1 MTESSGDRLNDALR
15 RASAHL
21 CAAGAVRAEYVTA
34 MTGDRDERVVGFS
47 ISVAGAHD
55 GLLAALLEDF
65 KAPREAAAFV
75 RDAGPNATRA
85 FSVHVGSAGLRYALL
100 LGDDGWRW
108 HQGHSQRFS
117 LRRGFLPTPNAGS
130 ELLDACRGSSRR
142 IVDALLHHRL
152 VQMGSPYSLQCS
164 DGRVECVAV
173 EFPWYPDPAS
183 LTPLASLSRSAPV
196 TAIELDFT
204 QDDVRFFVRLSAT
217 LERVP
222 SELADFQI
230 AIARN
235 AAAER
240 ERFSHEVPALDP
252 ALPQTISAPPEIA
265 AFDDASFESWRPV
278 LGEGLHFHFGIFD
291 PGVTEPDDAAMTA
304 ALRRSITDFFAFVPE
319 GSTLYDVGCGWGGPL
334 GIWTKERGCRAL
346 GLTPSATQYAHIA
359 SHGLAVRYG
368 DAEHTMPPGPFDCA
382 LFLESL
388 EYLTHKEDLLRTMHA
403 FVKRVVMRVNCAE
416 FPIPATGLQM
426 SPPSKDEL
434 RDLLNVTGWRIVHW
448 ADRRSETLPTATVWK
463 RRMQALPPGRD
474 EHLDK
479 LRRWADFVTSNQDI
493 FVRISPHIE
502 VVADRV

>member
-15 RASAHL
+15 RTSAHL
-21 CAAGAVRAEYVTA
+21 CAAGGVRAEYVTA
-34 MTGDRDERVVGFS
+34 VTGDRDERVAGFS
-47 ISVAGAHD
+47 MTVARAHD

-65 KAPREAAAFV
+65 NAPHEASAAV
-75 RDAGPNATRA
+75 RDANPSAARA
-85 FSVHVGSAGLRYALL
+85 FSVSVCGTGLRYALL

-108 HQGHSQRFS
+108 GDGHWQQFS
-117 LRRGFLPTPNAGS
+117 LRRGFLPTPNGGS
-130 ELLDACRGSSRR
+130 ELLDVCRGSSRR
-142 IVDALLHHRL
+142 IVDALLQHRL
-152 VQMGSPYSLQCS
+152 VQMGSPYWLQCS

-183 LTPLASLSRSAPV
+183 LTTLASLSRSAPV
-196 TAIELDFT
+196 TAIELDLT
-204 QDDVRFFVRLSAT
+204 QDHVRFFTRLSAT
-217 LERVP
+217 LEHVP
-222 SELADFQI
+222 NELAGFQT
-230 AIARN
+230 AVARS
-235 AAAER
+235 AEVER
-240 ERFSHEVPALDP
+240 ERFLREVPALDP
-252 ALPQTISAPPEIA
+252 ALPQTVSAPPEIA

-291 PGVTEPDDAAMTA
+291 PSVTDPDDAAMTA
-304 ALRRSITDFFAFVPE
+304 ALRRSITDLFPFVPE

-334 GIWTKERGCRAL
+334 GIWTKERRCRAL
-346 GLTPSATQYAHIA
+346 GLTPSATQYAYIA

-382 LFLESL
+382 VFLESL
-388 EYLTHKEDLLRTMHA
+388 EYLTHKEELLRTMHA

-416 FPIPATGLQM
+416 FPIPSTGLQM
-426 SPPSKDEL
+426 SAPSKDEL
-434 RDLLNVTGWRIVHW
+434 RDLLEVTGWRIVHW
-448 ADRRSETLPTATVWK
+448 ADRRGETLPTATVWK

-502 VVADRV
+502 VVADRD